1 MHKVTFSGRQ
11 MKEPKGAKH
20 RKGFPTVRLWWLSGG
35 AAFAIIMLT
44 IVLTTYLGGGF
55 TPYRTGRPG
64 TDMRAFQL
72 PAPENDELTS
82 PVEQVSANEQ
92 VWIDNIRTLSKQQ
105 QAQAAERQRQQDELL
120 RQQQLAAAAQ
130 AKLTAVSASST
141 TSVEGTAFLVGDQS
155 QARAIDI
162 YLTEAGSPMVGYGRA
177 FVSAGRTYGVDPFL
191 VVSISGK
198 ESTWGKYCFL
208 PFNAWGWGDLYFKG
222 WEDAI
227 FNYTRCLSEEYIKK
241 GRTTPAVI
249 APIYCPPN
257 SAEWT
262 RDVNDF
268 YAELYG
274 VYAAI
279 QR

>member
-1 MHKVTFSGRQ
+1 MHNVTFSGRQ
-11 MKEPKGAKH
+11 MKEQKGAKH
-20 RKGFPTVRLWWLSGG
+20 RKGFSTTRVWWLSSG
-35 AAFAIIMLT
+35 AAVAVIALT
-44 IVLTTYLGGGF
+44 VVLTTYLGGGF
-55 TPYRTGRPG
+55 SVYRTGQPG

-72 PAPENDELTS
+72 PAPTNDELTPAVE
-82 PVEQVSANEQ
+82 PVPENEQ
-92 VWIDNIRTLSKQQ
+92 VWIDNIRNLSKQEQ
-105 QAQAAERQRQQDELL
+105 LRAAERQRQQDEAL

-130 AKLTAVSASST
+130 AKLTAGSTSST
-141 TSVEGTAFLVGDQS
+141 KPADGTAFLVGDQS

-162 YLTEAGSPMVGYGRA
+162 YLTEVESPMVGYGRA

-191 VVSISGK
+191 VVSIAGK
-198 ESTWGKYCFL
+198 ESSWGKDCFL
-208 PFNAWGWGDLYFKG
+208 PFNAWGWGDVYFKN

-227 FNYTRCLSEEYIKK
+227 FSYTRCLSEEYIQK

-257 SAEWT
+257 YAEWT

-268 YAELYG
+268 YTELYG

>member
-1 MHKVTFSGRQ
+1 
-11 MKEPKGAKH
+11 MKEQKGAKH
-20 RKGFPTVRLWWLSGG
+20 RKGFSTTRVWWLSSG
-35 AAFAIIMLT
+35 AAVAVIALT
-44 IVLTTYLGGGF
+44 VVLTTYLGGGF
-55 TPYRTGRPG
+55 SVYRTGQPG

-72 PAPENDELTS
+72 PAPTNDELTPAVE
-82 PVEQVSANEQ
+82 PVPENEQ
-92 VWIDNIRTLSKQQ
+92 VWIDNIRNLSKQEQ
-105 QAQAAERQRQQDELL
+105 LRAAERQRQQDEAL

-130 AKLTAVSASST
+130 AKLTAGSTSST
-141 TSVEGTAFLVGDQS
+141 KPADGTAFLVGDQS

-162 YLTEAGSPMVGYGRA
+162 YLTEVESPMVGYGRA

-191 VVSISGK
+191 VVSIAGK
-198 ESTWGKYCFL
+198 ESSWGKDCFL
-208 PFNAWGWGDLYFKG
+208 PFNAWGWGDVYFKN

-227 FNYTRCLSEEYIKK
+227 FSYTRCLSEEYIQK

-257 SAEWT
+257 YAEWT

-268 YAELYG
+268 YTELYG